1 MRGFI
6 FSILTKGADSL
17 GGKGTKE
24 RTRKD
29 GRSIRR
35 RNGKTKRSGGSKGRG
50 RAGADCRDPD
60 KTGKFDEAD
69 APEPVKREPY
79 IGRQTDLS
87 GRPKGQVLV
96 KAVLWIYLGICTVFS
111 VFMLACWVFSVYDPS
126 VKMWEFLTIWLPAV
140 FVYATCMLISVIA
153 AVRNRRKPRWARI
166 VRRVKIINVVNI
178 LQMLFQLLAWYS
190 LVGDYELFL
199 SR

>member
-1 MRGFI
+1 M
-6 FSILTKGADSL
+6 AE
-17 GGKGTKE
+17 KE
-24 RTRKD
+24 QKNEPVKTDVQPEEETVEQNGPAEAKD
-29 GRSIRR
+29 EVGQEQ
-35 RNGKTKRSGGSKGRG
+35 T
-50 RAGADCRDPD
+50 AGDPD
-60 KTGKFDEAD
+60 KTGKSDEAD